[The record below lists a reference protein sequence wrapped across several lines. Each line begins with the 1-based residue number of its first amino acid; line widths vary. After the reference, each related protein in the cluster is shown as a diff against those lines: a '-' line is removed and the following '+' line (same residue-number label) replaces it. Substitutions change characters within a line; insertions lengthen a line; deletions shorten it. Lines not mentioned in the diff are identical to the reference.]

1 MTFGDITTK
10 KPAQIEWAFLLYG
23 VSFITYER
31 EQGLASFCECLFN
44 LKDDMPFWGVSIPFS
59 RNPGSCQ
66 SLRIGY

>member
-31 EQGLASFCECLFN
+31 GQGLASFCECLFN
-44 LKDDMPFWGVSIPFS
+44 LKDDMPFFEG
-59 RNPGSCQ
+59 
-66 SLRIGY
+66 

>member
-31 EQGLASFCECLFN
+31 EQGLVSFCECLFN
-44 LKDDMPFWGVSIPFS
+44 LKDDMPFFEGQHSFLTES
-59 RNPGSCQ
+59 RILSVAPH
-66 SLRIGY
+66 

>member
-31 EQGLASFCECLFN
+31 GQGLAFFCEYLFN
-44 LKDDMPFWGVSIPFS
+44 LKDDMPFLGLSIPFL
-59 RNPGSCQ
+59 RNSGSC
-66 SLRIGY
+66 LLLHIGY